1 MIKHKLLELAEDYEK
16 LHRENAE
23 MKEALT
29 RANDTIAFLRSE
41 LDSVSNF
48 FQEIASGST
57 DNLKE
62 KAQILLDGLHND
74 LYGQL

>member
-1 MIKHKLLELAEDYEK
+1 MIKHKRMELAKDYEK

-23 MKEALT
+23 LKEALI

-48 FQEIASGST
+48 FQEIAYGST
-57 DNLKE
+57 NNLKE